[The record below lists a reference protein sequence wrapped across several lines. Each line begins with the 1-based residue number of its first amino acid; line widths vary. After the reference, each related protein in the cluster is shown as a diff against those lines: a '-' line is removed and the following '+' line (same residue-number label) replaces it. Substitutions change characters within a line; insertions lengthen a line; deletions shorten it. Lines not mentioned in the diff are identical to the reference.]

1 MTARKAIAAAFVRI
15 SGAAITFA
23 LAQSLAAA
31 APPDLFDPVTGYRT
45 SRYQAAVP
53 DLPPAGQR
61 VWIDDIDRLVREDR
75 AVLLDVSPIHGAG
88 YDKHTGV
95 WLLSKPHETL
105 PGATWLP
112 EVGRGDVEPLIERY
126 FAHHLA
132 RLTEGDK
139 ARPVIIFCHAD
150 CWMSWN
156 AMKRAAAFGYTALKW
171 FPEGT
176 DGWRDFDRTLV
187 PASPAPVDLGA
198 NAQEISK

>member
-1 MTARKAIAAAFVRI
+1 MTASKVIAAAFIRF
-15 SGAAITFA
+15 SAAVMTFA
-23 LAQSLAAA
+23 LVQSLAAA
-31 APPDLFDPVTGYRT
+31 ASPDLFDHVTGYRT

-53 DLPPAGQR
+53 ETPPAGQR
-61 VWIDDIDRLVREDR
+61 VWIDDIDRLLREER

-88 YDKHTGV
+88 YDKHTGA
-95 WLLSKPHETL
+95 WLLSRPHETL

-112 EVGRGDVEPLIERY
+112 EVGRGDVEPLLERY
-126 FAHHLA
+126 FSRHLA

-156 AMKRAAAFGYTALKW
+156 AMKRAAGFGYTALKW

-176 DGWRDFDRTLV
+176 DGWRDFDRALE
-187 PASPAPVDLGA
+187 PASPVPVDLGA
-198 NAQEISK
+198 TVPDVSK